1 MQNLW
6 VCHSF
11 SPFLFFLIWY
21 IICKDEYQIFK
32 KHPFKISESMLQ
44 EETRMQ
50 NLWVWHSWLFLLFFP
65 FFVSLFWNSYMI
77 YNLQGRI
84 PIFRRKKSLQDFWK
98 HGFFRIFYYRIVS
111 VAIFWGAP
119 ASLDSG
125 IIGCFFPCFLSDA
138 RPLNSIVVL
147 FICKWNNVL
156 QFKLIWLT

>member
-6 VCHSF
+6 VWHSF

-84 PIFRRKKSLQDFWK
+84 PIFRRKKILARFLKAWFLPHFLLS
-98 HGFFRIFYYRIVS
+98 HS
-111 VAIFWGAP
+111 VCCNF
-119 ASLDSG
+119 L
-125 IIGCFFPCFLSDA
+125 GCTCFAWLRHHWLFLS
-138 RPLNSIVVL
+138 LL
-147 FICKWNNVL
+147 FERC
-156 QFKLIWLT
+156 